1 MERQSGRTG
10 NFDHR
15 TFESTVDDLPEGRPD
30 QRPLTPAQRRQV
42 AAYIAAIV
50 RRPARADAAESEEAL
65 MLGLWVRFR
74 DTFDALRG
82 PYGHSDAE
90 DFQLAMRRL

>member
-15 TFESTVDDLPEGRPD
+15 AFESTVDDLSEGRPD

-42 AAYIAAIV
+42 AAYIVAIV
-50 RRPARADAAESEEAL
+50 RRPARADVAESEEAL
-65 MLGLWVRFR
+65 MRGLWGRFR
-74 DTFDALRG
+74 DTYDALRG

-90 DFQLAMRRL
+90 DFRLAMQRL